1 MPEMSHANRENRLT
15 EMLAFG
21 IYYARHFRQCE
32 FVNNLGTVSIRIG
45 FGYFLQ
51 ETQSNSGLKEIE
63 VCLSLIYTA
72 ETGSPERV
80 G

>member
-21 IYYARHFRQCE
+21 IYYARHFHQCE

-72 ETGSPERV
+72 ATGSPERV